1 MANYFIYES
10 VARDL
15 AAVLSPRGEADWRQ
29 YLGLARSI
37 EKSLDRQFDEVFPP
51 PTHLLPKSRPLWRPA
66 SGHAERPKRGTSRK
80 G

>member
-1 MANYFIYES
+1 MANYFTYES

-29 YLGLARSI
+29 YLGLARAV

-51 PTHLLPKSRPLWRPA
+51 PNHLLPKSRSGWRPE
-66 SGHAERPKRGTSRK
+66 SDHAERSRRGTSRK
-80 G
+80 S